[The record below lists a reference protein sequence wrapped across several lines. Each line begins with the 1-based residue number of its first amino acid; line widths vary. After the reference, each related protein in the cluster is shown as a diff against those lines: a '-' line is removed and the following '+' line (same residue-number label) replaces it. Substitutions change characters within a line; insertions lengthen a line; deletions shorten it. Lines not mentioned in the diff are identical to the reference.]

1 MGKGFK
7 GKTCIYCARAVA
19 ATMDHVFAREFFI
32 VDRRA
37 DLPKVPACQA
47 CNSAKSGLEHYLTAV
62 LPFGGRHADGA
73 AHLSG
78 MVPGR
83 LARNQKLARRIS
95 AKLSSVVVP
104 DRDTP
109 AMTVPID
116 PEKIAELFALI
127 AKGLLWHPWQVVLH
141 PDMFGVR
148 AEVLSAAG
156 VNFYD
161 GALEMNCRTRVC
173 ENLGNGTFSYEGAQ
187 SAETPELSV
196 WRFSVFGGLI
206 LSGDPDAPGEI
217 SSQIGAMTGSRTLL
231 ETLKEMESPEHSLAP
246 SE

>member
-7 GKTCIYCARAVA
+7 GKTCVYCAAALA

-32 VDRRA
+32 MDRRA
-37 DLPKVPACQA
+37 NLSKVPACQA

-95 AKLSSVVVP
+95 AELSIVVP
-104 DRDTP
+104 DRDTL

-127 AKGLLWHPWQVVLH
+127 AKGLLWHHWQCRAASGYVWRPGRSAQCCRSELLRRGTGYELPGSRNRKPWQRHLQ
-141 PDMFGVR
+141 
-148 AEVLSAAG
+148 L
-156 VNFYD
+156 
-161 GALEMNCRTRVC
+161 
-173 ENLGNGTFSYEGAQ
+173 
-187 SAETPELSV
+187 
-196 WRFSVFGGLI
+196 
-206 LSGDPDAPGEI
+206 
-217 SSQIGAMTGSRTLL
+217 
-231 ETLKEMESPEHSLAP
+231 
-246 SE
+246 